1 MRRKTVEEYLESI
14 WVLEMKDGCAHTGAI
29 ASKMGVRPPSV
40 TEMLQKLQ
48 MEGFVTY
55 QPFIGAKLTRSG
67 RKKARELMRKHRVI
81 ADFIEFLGI
90 GRELAEVDACEMEHH
105 VSKRTMERL
114 EKFVTFVRDA
124 PRDPRWIS
132 HYHHYCD
139 TGERIGCALCNEEGG
154 EKGERVEG

>member
-1 MRRKTVEEYLESI
+1 MRRKTVEEYLEI
-14 WVLEMKDGCAHTGAI
+14 IFVLEMRDGCAHTGAI
-29 ASKMGVRPPSV
+29 ASKMGVKPPSV
-40 TEMLQKLQ
+40 TEMLRKL
-48 MEGFVTY
+48 EKGGFVTY

-67 RKKARELMRKHRVI
+67 KRKTRELMRKHKVI
-81 ADFIEFLGI
+81 ADFIEFLGV

-139 TGERIGCALCNEEGG
+139 TGERIGCALCAEEGG
-154 EKGERVEG
+154 EKRERVEG